1 MPPSPWRKEVPCM
14 TLQTTNF
21 IVLRK
26 SPYGESSVV
35 AAGLSESEGRM
46 AFMVRGARRLG
57 RRDYPVVDLFRC
69 LRVRFRSDTRS
80 SLHRWFDADAADD
93 FGALARHS
101 RRYLCA
107 AAVARFLLR
116 ETAESAPM
124 PHTYTA
130 LHTGLRRLAEA
141 APDTSEDIL
150 LPAVRVGILLTFLHE
165 NGELDVGSF
174 RDQDEEQLL
183 RLLRMA
189 AGEERV
195 PRLSPATWRRLDTW
209 TRQLLNTAD
218 YRFDSE

>member
-1 MPPSPWRKEVPCM
+1 M
-14 TLQTTNF
+14 TLQTTRF

-26 SPYGESSVV
+26 TPYGESSVV

-46 AFMVRGARRLG
+46 AFLVRGARRIG

-69 LRVRFRSDTRS
+69 LRVRFHPVTRS
-80 SLHRWFDADAADD
+80 SLHRWFGADSMDD
-93 FGALARHS
+93 FGALARYS

-107 AAVARFLLR
+107 ASLARFLLR

-141 APDTSEDIL
+141 APDTAQDIL
-150 LPAVRVGILLTFLHE
+150 LPAVRAGILLTFLHE
-165 NGELDVGSF
+165 NGELDVDSF
-174 RDQDEEQLL
+174 RDKDEKQLQ
-183 RLLRMA
+183 RLLHMA

-195 PRLSPATWRRLDTW
+195 PRLSASTWGRLDNW

>member
-1 MPPSPWRKEVPCM
+1 MPPVPLEKKVPCM

-69 LRVRFRSDTRS
+69 LRVRFRSDARS
-80 SLHRWFDADAADD
+80 SLQHWSDADGVDD

-107 AAVARFLLR
+107 GAVARFLLR
-116 ETAESAPM
+116 ETAEAVPL

-141 APDTSEDIL
+141 DPGTPEDIL

-165 NGELDVGSF
+165 NGELDVDSF
-174 RDQDEEQLL
+174 LDKDEEQLL

-195 PRLSPATWRRLDTW
+195 PRLSPATWHHLDNWTKRLLD
-209 TRQLLNTAD
+209 TAD